1 MYLLIIWS
9 SFSVSRS
16 TFIMNSKYSIGIYFM
31 AMLTTRDKA
40 PRVQQVALIPS
51 DNLAVPMN
59 FEPRPVSPKL
69 TIKYWMVISIAKT
82 AQYVGLLRIVL
93 KMFIS
98 VTSFVSIIL
107 QFNELNKFM
116 RMKVWKQTVSRIFL
130 LSFSS
135 CVV

>member
-1 MYLLIIWS
+1 MK
-9 SFSVSRS
+9 
-16 TFIMNSKYSIGIYFM
+16 SKYSIGIYFM

-59 FEPRPVSPKL
+59 FEPSPVSPKL

-93 KMFIS
+93 KMFNS

-107 QFNELNKFM
+107 QCYVVSLTVVSDLGLVFLFN
-116 RMKVWKQTVSRIFL
+116 IFL
-130 LSFSS
+130 DTFPLISQF
-135 CVV
+135 